1 MKERKY
7 LMSTETSGH
16 SFEIIVRSSPDEIW
30 QAIVDGE
37 ITEKYYFHTRAQS
50 DWTVGSVIRYYEQ
63 GGDLSSEGNILEI
76 EPGSHVK
83 MTYKPVWLGDSTP
96 SIVIWDVQPLKPSLT
111 RVKLTHAE
119 VDDAIFAQMS
129 SGWVYI
135 LSNLKSVLETGQ
147 PLPELF
153 G

>member
-1 MKERKY
+1 
-7 LMSTETSGH
+7 MSTVLPGH
-16 SFEIIVRSSPDEIW
+16 TFEIMVRCSPEEAW
-30 QAIVDGE
+30 KAIVDGE
-37 ITEKYYFHTRAQS
+37 ITEKYYFHTRAES
-50 DWTVGSVIRYYEQ
+50 DWGVGSVIRYYEQ
-63 GGDLSSEGNILEI
+63 SGDLSSEGNILEI
-76 EPGSHVK
+76 EPGSYVK
-83 MTYKPVWLGDSTP
+83 MTYKPVWLGENAP
-96 SIVIWDVQPLKPSLT
+96 SLVSWHVQPLKPALT
-111 RVKLTHAE
+111 RVKLAHTD